1 MSNVPVLNLTEGY
14 QTPEKTVQQ
23 GPMLQALQNIPIDK
37 SVSKN
42 KIYKQHIISTCIY
55 IVVLLYK

>member
-23 GPMLQALQNIPIDK
+23 DPMLPALQNIPTDK
-37 SVSKN
+37 SMNTIV
-42 KIYKQHIISTCIY
+42 Y
-55 IVVLLYK
+55 IKLYYLGSP